1 MTAKSSPARAPE
13 LPHLFGASLLPRVF
27 AALFG
32 AFLGL
37 GLLKFGNPPIM
48 EKYTTNPEDIYQV
61 IFASP
66 WPIGWAYVLL
76 GGLVFAGLFAVWGDG
91 RRWFQV
97 TCSGRGT
104 VRGPGEGAPLWIVGL
119 AVTWLAWQILAASR
133 SIDPALSSA
142 TVRHFSACV
151 VCFLLGWFAL
161 SACDRM
167 GLFWSGLIGGLTVVL
182 LIGWEQHFGGLQRTR
197 DYFYL
202 YIYPTMNEVPPEYL
216 KKISSSRIFSTLFY
230 PNSLA
235 GALLLLLP
243 CSLGVLWSST
253 RNQFTQ
259 PARILLL
266 GVVAVMA
273 LACLFWSGSK
283 GGWLLMLLLA
293 IAAMLR
299 LPLKTSLKVSIVAIV
314 LVCGVAGFAWKYADF
329 FKKGATSV
337 GARFDYWRAA
347 IQVARENAVYGTGP
361 GTFAKPYAQIKDPES
376 EMTRLVHNDYLEQ
389 ASDSGAIGFAA
400 YVAFIVIGIAFAYP
414 GGQNGDWMR
423 FGTWL
428 GLVGWSLQ
436 SLIDFS
442 LYVPAIAWCAFALL
456 GWLLG
461 TRTRT
466 AAGAVIDIDK
476 SIDKP

>member
-1 MTAKSSPARAPE
+1 MPPKSPTPKASDLPA
-13 LPHLFGASLLPRVF
+13 LFGGDLLPRVF

-32 AFLGL
+32 GFLGL

-48 EKYTTNPEDIYQV
+48 EKYTTTPEDIYQV

-66 WPIGWAYVLL
+66 WPIGWAYILL
-76 GGLVFAGLFAVWGDG
+76 GGLVIAGLLAVRW
-91 RRWFQV
+91 RRA
-97 TCSGRGT
+97 
-104 VRGPGEGAPLWIVGL
+104 APLWITGL
-119 AVTWLAWQILAASR
+119 ALTWLGWQILAASR
-133 SIDPALSSA
+133 SIDPALSAA
-142 TVRHFSACV
+142 TVRHFCACV
-151 VCFLLGWFAL
+151 TCFLLGWFAL

-167 GLFWSGLIGGLTVVL
+167 GLFWSGLMGGLMVVL

-216 KKISSSRIFSTLFY
+216 KKISSNRIFSTLFY

-243 CSLGVLWSST
+243 CSLGVLWNSSRT
-253 RNQFTQ
+253 RFTQ
-259 PARILLL
+259 PARIMLLA
-266 GVVAVMA
+266 VVAILA

-299 LPLKTSLKVSIVAIV
+299 LPLKTSLKISIVAFV
-314 LVCGVAGFAWKYADF
+314 LVCGMAGFAWKYADF

-347 IQVARENAVYGTGP
+347 VQVAKENAVYGTGP
-361 GTFAKPYAQIKDPES
+361 GTFAKPYAQIKDPDS

-389 ASDSGAIGFAA
+389 ASDSGVIGFAA
-400 YVAFIVIGIAFAYP
+400 YIAFIVIAIAYAYP
-414 GGQNGDWMR
+414 NGQNGDWIR

-428 GLVGWSLQ
+428 GLAGWSLQ

-461 TRTRT
+461 TRLRR
-466 AAGAVIDIDK
+466 AASGSDIDIDK
-476 SIDKP
+476 SVDRS